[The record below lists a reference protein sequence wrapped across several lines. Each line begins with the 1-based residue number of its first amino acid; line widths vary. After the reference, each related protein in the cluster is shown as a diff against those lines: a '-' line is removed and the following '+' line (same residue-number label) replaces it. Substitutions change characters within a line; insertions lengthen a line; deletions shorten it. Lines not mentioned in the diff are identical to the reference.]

1 MGDRGDRLDV
11 RHVRVGVADRL
22 DEERLGA
29 VGDGR
34 LPRTEVARVDEFHL
48 DADPPEGDAHHV
60 DRAAVDAD
68 GGDDLVPRAREVQKG
83 VDHRRVPRREG
94 KRADAA
100 VQRGH
105 PALERVDGGI
115 AQAGVDVARLLELK
129 EPRRVLGAVEGVG
142 GRLVDGQ
149 RHRMGLGVGLGAR
162 VHHQRVEAVIFIR
175 VIQHLNSS
183 RVAKFLEICLFF
195 CRNFWYTVGRYWL
208 F

>member
-1 MGDRGDRLDV
+1 MAAEELGGGVDDVVRAVVDGAQQVGGGEGRVDDHRDAVPVGDRGDRLDV

-115 AQAGVDVARLLELK
+115 AQAGVDVGPGSLSSKSRAACS
-129 EPRRVLGAVEGVG
+129 VLSKV
-142 GRLVDGQ
+142 
-149 RHRMGLGVGLGAR
+149 
-162 VHHQRVEAVIFIR
+162 
-175 VIQHLNSS
+175 
-183 RVAKFLEICLFF
+183 
-195 CRNFWYTVGRYWL
+195 
-208 F
+208 